1 MGQSLDRRNFIGA
14 AGAVIGMGVAGSAA
28 YSGATEEAHPPLHTG
43 TLAADI
49 RALVDK
55 TPIVDTHEHLWSE
68 SKRIQEKTDQK
79 VEPALDFGYLF
90 GHYSDADL
98 RSIGMPQKDISALFA
113 GQVAPRD
120 KWKRLAPY
128 YARSRNTGYMRFIR
142 ESVRALYDEDDIRED
157 NCEAIGEKLYADIQP
172 GFYKRI
178 LVEVSNIEY
187 THVNALDGPVFRA
200 TEEQPELLAQDLWI
214 VGLGSAVKM
223 STLEQC
229 AGGPVG
235 TLEEAHG
242 AIDRAFAEYGPRA
255 IAVKDQSAYGR
266 SLDYRAVSNDEA
278 ALLFARF
285 AKDEQSLTPEELK
298 TLQNHLFRY
307 CVTKATEY
315 NLPVKLHTGYGM
327 VLERNREHLTD
338 LRPVMADFPDTKFV
352 LMHIAYPYQDALIA
366 LCKQMP
372 QVYVDMCWAWILNP
386 AASVR
391 FVKEFLMAAPASK
404 LFPFGGDFRPVE
416 LVPGHVRMAR
426 QGIAQALTELV
437 MEGWLAESDLP
448 DLVERLLRGNAH
460 EHYDL
465 ERTLKNWG

>member
-1 MGQSLDRRNFIGA
+1 MGQSLDRRHFIGA
-14 AGAVIGMGVAGSAA
+14 AGAAIGMGVAGTAVCARGSKTA
-28 YSGATEEAHPPLHTG
+28 GTPLHTAA
-43 TLAADI
+43 LAEDI
-49 RALVDK
+49 RTLVNK
-55 TPIVDTHEHLWSE
+55 IPMVDTHEHLWSE
-68 SKRIQEKTDQK
+68 AHRIKDKTNAK
-79 VEPALDFGYLF
+79 AEPALDFGYLF
-90 GHYSDADL
+90 SHYSDADL

-113 GQVAPRD
+113 QKVAPRD

-128 YARSRNTGYMRFIR
+128 YEKTRHTGYMRFIR
-142 ESVRALYDEDDIRED
+142 ESVHALYGEDDIREE
-157 NCEAIGEKLYADIQP
+157 NCEAISEKLYADIQP

-187 THVNALDGPVFRA
+187 TQVNSLEGSVFREDEA
-200 TEEQPELLAQDLWI
+200 QPELLAQDISI
-214 VGLGSAVKM
+214 VSLGSGVKM
-223 STLEQC
+223 STLEQF
-229 AGGPVG
+229 ADGKVR
-235 TLEEAHG
+235 TLKEAHG
-242 AIDRAFAEYGPRA
+242 AIDRCFAKYGPRA

-266 SLDYRAVSNDEA
+266 SLDYRAVSKDNA
-278 ALLFARF
+278 APLFKRF
-285 AKDEQSLTPEELK
+285 AADERSLTPDELK

-315 NLPVKLHTGYGM
+315 HLPVKLHTGYGM

-338 LRPVMADFPDTKFV
+338 LRPVMADFPETKFM

-366 LCKQMP
+366 LCKQTP

-416 LVPGHVRMAR
+416 LVPGHARMAR

-437 MEGWLAESDLP
+437 AEGWLAESDVP
-448 DLVERLLRGNAH
+448 DLAERLLRGNAH